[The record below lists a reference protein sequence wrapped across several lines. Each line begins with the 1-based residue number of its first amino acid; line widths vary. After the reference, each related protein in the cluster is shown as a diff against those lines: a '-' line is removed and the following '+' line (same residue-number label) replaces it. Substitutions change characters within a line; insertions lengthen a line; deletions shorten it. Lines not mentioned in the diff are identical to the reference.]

1 MLKWYRLLSIVAFL
15 LSFSIAFAE
24 DINVTVNVTPA
35 PQFGLVATARAI
47 AQVNP
52 LAPLVFVLMPIIIG
66 EFLIRNFEEIRL
78 NKPLEALIRMI
89 VIITALALFAATFYI

>member
-1 MLKWYRLLSIVAFL
+1 VRKLTILTLAWILLGLSIG
-15 LSFSIAFAE
+15 FA
-24 DINVTVNVTPA
+24 DDVNVTVNVTPA